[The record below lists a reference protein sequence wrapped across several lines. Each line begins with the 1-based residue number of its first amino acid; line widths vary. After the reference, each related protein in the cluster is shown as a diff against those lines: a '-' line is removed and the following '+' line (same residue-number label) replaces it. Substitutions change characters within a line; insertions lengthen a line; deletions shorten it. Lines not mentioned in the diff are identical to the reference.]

1 MIFNENEI
9 YVIAEIGVNHNGSV
23 ELAKELIL
31 KAKESGADA
40 VKFQTFK
47 AEEVLSDQADMAAYQ
62 KTNTGQDSSQLEMV
76 KKLELSFEDTKILRD
91 FSEEKGIT
99 FISTP
104 FDNDSLDF
112 LANDLDVPF
121 LKVSSADISNL
132 PFLYKIALTGKPVI
146 LSTGTASLG
155 DIEKAL
161 SVFTYVIEYGNDEL
175 PTVEKLRLSYAKQA
189 NRQALKNRIVILHC
203 VTQYPA
209 TLEGSN
215 LLAISTIKNAFGLN
229 VGYSDHTLN
238 EYTAVA
244 SVALG
249 ARVFEKHITLD
260 KKMDGPD
267 HAASMEIDDFTRYV
281 ATLRKIKLGL
291 GDGIKFMQEQEKDNF
306 SLVRRSLV
314 ARKVVRQGEVFT
326 EQNIVA
332 KRAGKVQLLPE
343 QLWEL
348 LGTVATKDYNVND
361 LIEK

>member
-1 MIFNENEI
+1 MIFNQDEV

-31 KAKESGADA
+31 KAKDCGADA

-62 KTNTGQDSSQLEMV
+62 KTNTGEDSSQLEMV
-76 KKLELSFEDTKILRD
+76 KKLELSYDDTKKLRD
-91 FSEEKGIT
+91 FSEENGIT

-104 FDNDSLDF
+104 FDNDSLAF
-112 LANDLDVPF
+112 LVDLNVPF

-161 SVFTYVIEYGNDEL
+161 SVFTYVLEFGKEEL
-175 PTVEKLRLSYAKQA
+175 PTSEKLRLSYSKQA
-189 NRQALKNRIVILHC
+189 NRKALKDQVLILHC

-209 TLEGSN
+209 TIEGSN
-215 LLAISTIKNAFGLN
+215 LLAISTIQNAFGLT

-238 EYTAVA
+238 EYSAIAAT
-244 SVALG
+244 ALG
-249 ARVFEKHITLD
+249 ATVFEKHITLN

-267 HAASMEIDDFTRYV
+267 HAASMEIEDFARYV
-281 ATLRKIKLGL
+281 SALKKIKLGL
-291 GDGIKFMQEQEKDNF
+291 GDGVKFMQEQEKDNF

-314 ARKVVRQGEVFT
+314 ARANIKKGEIFT
-326 EQNIVA
+326 EKNITS
-332 KRAGKVQLLPE
+332 KRAGTVQLLPE

-348 LGTVATKDYNVND
+348 LGTVATKNYQINE

>member
-1 MIFNENEI
+1 MIFNQDEV

-31 KAKESGADA
+31 KAKDCGADA

-62 KTNTGQDSSQLEMV
+62 KTNTGEDSSQLEMV
-76 KKLELSFEDTKILRD
+76 KKLELSFDDTKKLRD
-91 FSEEKGIT
+91 FSEENGIT

-104 FDNDSLDF
+104 FDNDSLAF
-112 LANDLDVPF
+112 LVDLNVPF

-161 SVFTYVIEYGNDEL
+161 SVFTYVLEFGKEEL
-175 PTVEKLRLSYAKQA
+175 PTSEKLRLSYSKQA
-189 NRQALKNRIVILHC
+189 NRKALKDQVLILHC

-209 TLEGSN
+209 TIEGSN
-215 LLAISTIKNAFGLN
+215 LLAISTIQNAFGLN

-238 EYTAVA
+238 EYSAIAAT
-244 SVALG
+244 ALG
-249 ARVFEKHITLD
+249 ATVFEKHITLD

-267 HAASMEIDDFTRYV
+267 HAASMEIEAFARYV
-281 ATLRKIKLGL
+281 SALKKIKLGL
-291 GDGIKFMQEQEKDNF
+291 GDGVKFMQEQEKDNF
-306 SLVRRSLV
+306 ALVRRSLV
-314 ARKVVRQGEVFT
+314 ARTHIQKGEIFT
-326 EQNIVA
+326 ETNITS
-332 KRAGKVQLLPE
+332 KRAGTVQLLPE

-348 LGTVATKDYNVND
+348 LGTVATKNYQVNE